1 MTATYLYCVVRAA
14 RKPPV
19 ARVAPGVPGASRPA
33 ILPLSRTLWLVVADV
48 PLDVYGAA
56 ALEAHLTDLEWVGR
70 VAMAHEAVVES
81 FTRRASTTVVPMKL
95 FTMFSS
101 GERAAEELT
110 AKKPAIDSAMR
121 RIAGAEEWGV
131 RILGGGGAVSRQ
143 TSTPV
148 ASGTAFLAAKRRAR
162 DEVRDARIAAAEAA
176 RQAYDRLAKLAKD
189 ARLREDAPPAGAVQ
203 PLVDAAFLV
212 PGTRRARFTQL
223 ARREAE
229 ACARA
234 GARMTLT
241 GPWPAYHFVGDG
253 ADSPR

>member
-1 MTATYLYCVVRAA
+1 M
-14 RKPPV
+14 
-19 ARVAPGVPGASRPA
+19 
-33 ILPLSRTLWLVVADV
+33 AD
-48 PLDVYGAA
+48 
-56 ALEAHLTDLEWVGR
+56 
-70 VAMAHEAVVES
+70 
-81 FTRRASTTVVPMKL
+81 
-95 FTMFSS
+95 
-101 GERAAEELT
+101 
-110 AKKPAIDSAMR
+110 
-121 RIAGAEEWGV
+121 
-131 RILGGGGAVSRQ
+131 GAVSRQ
-143 TSTPV
+143 TRKPV

-189 ARLREDAPPAGAVQ
+189 ARLREDAPPDGAVK